1 MPGKPGA
8 ASAFMA
14 SGLGVALFSSA
25 VFGLSGSFAKALLE
39 TGWTPGAA
47 VTARLT
53 GAAIILAVPAI
64 PALRGRWHQL
74 RDNWLTVLLFGLIGV
89 AACQLFYFNAV
100 ARLSVGVALLLEY
113 LAPVIIVLWLWAA
126 SRKRPRPLTIAGT
139 LLSLGGLVLVLDLTG
154 AVKIDLIGVLWGIAA
169 AVCLAIYFF
178 ITAKENDTLPP
189 IVLASGG
196 LMVGAVTMWLAAA
209 TGLLPMA
216 FSTADT
222 RLGPWV
228 TPWWVALGGLVVLA
242 TVLAYV
248 SGIVAA
254 RALGSKV
261 ASFVSLTEVLFAVV
275 WAWLLL
281 GELPGPIQLMGGLLI
296 VGGVVLVRLDE
307 LRTPSGACRP
317 GGARPCER
325 RRTRAVGGSDETGPD
340 AAASGPVRF
349 CGLLPS
355 GKRSPARWR
364 CGWPACRPPAA
375 PGRPSPGR
383 QRAGR
388 SIRCGTCR
396 RPDPSSRCPQ
406 APWSAATSACRSPTN
421 PPAASSQES

>member
-1 MPGKPGA
+1 MSAARRSAEVPAPTETARSAAGTPAGTPPAGSPA
-8 ASAFMA
+8 ASGFMA

-25 VFGLSGSFAKALLE
+25 VFGLSGSFAKAMLE
-39 TGWTPGAA
+39 SGWSPGAA
-47 VTARLT
+47 VTARIS
-53 GAAIILAVPAI
+53 AAALILAVPAAM
-64 PALRGRWHQL
+64 ALHGRWYQL

-126 SRKRPRPLTIAGT
+126 SRKRPRSLTVAGAV
-139 LLSLGGLVLVLDLTG
+139 LSLGGLVLVLDLTG
-154 AVKIDLIGVLWGIAA
+154 AVTIDFIGVLWGLAA
-169 AVCLAIYFF
+169 AVCLAIYFV

-196 LMVGAVTMWLAAA
+196 LMVGAAAMWLVAA

-216 FSTADT
+216 FSTGDT

-228 TPWWVALGGLVVLA
+228 TPWWVSLGGLVLLA

-248 SGIVAA
+248 SGVMAA

-261 ASFVSLTEVLFAVV
+261 ASFVSLTEVLFAVI

-281 GELPGPIQLMGGLLI
+281 GELPGPIQLVGGLLI

-307 LRTPSGACRP
+307 LRALSGT
-317 GGARPCER
+317 GAALPVAPER
-325 RRTRAVGGSDETGPD
+325 ATVAE
-340 AAASGPVRF
+340 PV
-349 CGLLPS
+349 P
-355 GKRSPARWR
+355 
-364 CGWPACRPPAA
+364 
-375 PGRPSPGR
+375 
-383 QRAGR
+383 
-388 SIRCGTCR
+388 
-396 RPDPSSRCPQ
+396 
-406 APWSAATSACRSPTN
+406 
-421 PPAASSQES
+421 

>member
-1 MPGKPGA
+1 VSAARRPAAAVQVLSKKTGA
-8 ASAFMA
+8 ASGFLA

-53 GAAIILAVPAI
+53 GAALILAVPAL

-74 RDNWLTVLLFGLIGV
+74 KDNWVTVLLFGLIGV

-100 ARLSVGVALLLEY
+100 SRLSVGVALLLEY

-126 SRKRPRPLTIAGT
+126 SRRRPRPLTIGGA
-139 LLSLGGLVLVLDLTG
+139 LLSVGGLVLVLDFAG
-154 AVKIDLIGVLWGIAA
+154 AVKIDLIGVLWGIGA

-189 IVLASGG
+189 LVLASGG
-196 LMVGAVTMWLAAA
+196 LMVGAAVMWLAAA

-222 RLGPWV
+222 PLGPWR
-228 TPWWVALGGLVVLA
+228 TPWWVPLAGLVVLA

-254 RALGSKV
+254 RALGSKL
-261 ASFVSLTEVLFAVV
+261 ASFVSLTEVLFAVI

-281 GELPGPIQLMGGLLI
+281 GELPGPVQLLGGILI
-296 VGGVVLVRLDE
+296 LGGVVLVRVDE
-307 LRTPSGACRP
+307 LRAGSLPAP
-317 GGARPCER
+317 LKHAN
-325 RRTRAVGGSDETGPD
+325 AVE
-340 AAASGPVRF
+340 PV
-349 CGLLPS
+349 P
-355 GKRSPARWR
+355 
-364 CGWPACRPPAA
+364 
-375 PGRPSPGR
+375 
-383 QRAGR
+383 
-388 SIRCGTCR
+388 
-396 RPDPSSRCPQ
+396 
-406 APWSAATSACRSPTN
+406 
-421 PPAASSQES
+421 

>member
-1 MPGKPGA
+1 
-8 ASAFMA
+8 
-14 SGLGVALFSSA
+14 VALFSSA

-53 GAAIILAVPAI
+53 GAALVLAVPALL
-64 PALRGRWHQL
+64 ALRGRWHQL
-74 RDNWLTVLLFGLIGV
+74 RDNWLTIGLFGLIGV

-113 LAPVIIVLWLWAA
+113 LAPVIIVLWLWTA
-126 SRKRPRPLTIAGT
+126 SRKRPRTLTIAGT
-139 LLSLGGLVLVLDLTG
+139 LLSLVGLVLVLDLTG
-154 AVKIDLIGVLWGIAA
+154 AVKIDVIGVLWGIAA

-196 LMVGAVTMWLAAA
+196 LMVGALIMWLAAA

-216 FSTADT
+216 ASTADT

-228 TPWWVALGGLVVLA
+228 TPWWVALGGLVILA

-248 SGIVAA
+248 SGVVAA

-261 ASFVSLTEVLFAVV
+261 ASFVSLTEVLFAVI

-281 GELPGPIQLMGGLLI
+281 DELPGPVQLLGGLLI

-307 LRTPSGACRP
+307 LRR
-317 GGARPCER
+317 
-325 RRTRAVGGSDETGPD
+325 
-340 AAASGPVRF
+340 
-349 CGLLPS
+349 
-355 GKRSPARWR
+355 
-364 CGWPACRPPAA
+364 AA
-375 PGRPSPGR
+375 PL
-383 QRAGR
+383 
-388 SIRCGTCR
+388 
-396 RPDPSSRCPQ
+396 
-406 APWSAATSACRSPTN
+406 
-421 PPAASSQES
+421 PAELDHANDVEPVP

>member
-1 MPGKPGA
+1 MTAASNRSKMAPGA
-8 ASAFMA
+8 GQAPSAAAPSPTAAPNFLA

-53 GAAIILAVPAI
+53 GAALILAIPAV

-74 RDNWLTVLLFGLIGV
+74 RENWLTIVLFGLIGV

-100 ARLSVGVALLLEY
+100 SLLSVGVALLLEY
-113 LAPVIIVLWLWAA
+113 LAPVLIVLWLWAA
-126 SRKRPRPLTIAGT
+126 SRKRPRPLTVAGT

-154 AVKIDLIGVLWGIAA
+154 AVKVDVVGVLWGMAA

-196 LMVGAVTMWLAAA
+196 LLVGAAVMWLAGA

-216 FSTADT
+216 FSMTDT
-222 RLGPWV
+222 KLGPWT
-228 TPWWVALGGLVVLA
+228 TPWWVPLAGLIVLA

-248 SGIVAA
+248 SGIMAA

-261 ASFVSLTEVLFAVV
+261 ASFVSLTEVLFAVI

-281 GELPGPIQLMGGLLI
+281 GELPAAIQLLGGALI

-307 LRTPSGACRP
+307 LRGSRLGNEPGAL
-317 GGARPCER
+317 
-325 RRTRAVGGSDETGPD
+325 
-340 AAASGPVRF
+340 ASAPLDHPNDVEPV
-349 CGLLPS
+349 P
-355 GKRSPARWR
+355 
-364 CGWPACRPPAA
+364 
-375 PGRPSPGR
+375 
-383 QRAGR
+383 
-388 SIRCGTCR
+388 
-396 RPDPSSRCPQ
+396 
-406 APWSAATSACRSPTN
+406 
-421 PPAASSQES
+421 

>member
-1 MPGKPGA
+1 MSA
-8 ASAFMA
+8 ANNRTSNLMVRADRPSFLA

-39 TGWTPGAA
+39 TGWSPGAA

-53 GAAIILAVPAI
+53 GAALILAVPAV
-64 PALRGRWHQL
+64 PALHGRWHQL
-74 RDNWLTVLLFGLIGV
+74 RDNWLTILLFGLVGV

-126 SRKRPRPLTIAGT
+126 SRKRPRVLTLAGT
-139 LLSLGGLVLVLDLTG
+139 LLSLAGLVLVLDFTG
-154 AVKIDLIGVLWGIAA
+154 SVKIDLVGVLWGMAA
-169 AVCLAIYFF
+169 AVCLAIYFV
-178 ITAKENDTLPP
+178 ITAKENDSLPP

-196 LMVGAVTMWLAAA
+196 LLVGAAIMWLAAA

-228 TPWWVALGGLVVLA
+228 TPWWVALAGLVILA

-248 SGIVAA
+248 AGIVAA

-281 GELPGPIQLMGGLLI
+281 GELPGAIQLLGGALI
-296 VGGVVLVRLDE
+296 VGGVILVRLDE
-307 LRTPSGACRP
+307 LRSPADVPP
-317 GGARPCER
+317 GGTGEARKP
-325 RRTRAVGGSDETGPD
+325 
-340 AAASGPVRF
+340 ASPLEHANDVEPV
-349 CGLLPS
+349 P
-355 GKRSPARWR
+355 
-364 CGWPACRPPAA
+364 
-375 PGRPSPGR
+375 
-383 QRAGR
+383 
-388 SIRCGTCR
+388 
-396 RPDPSSRCPQ
+396 
-406 APWSAATSACRSPTN
+406 
-421 PPAASSQES
+421 

>member
-1 MPGKPGA
+1 VPAAHRPANAPVQDPADPRGSGSPAPEKAGTRAARA
-8 ASAFMA
+8 ASGFLA
-14 SGLGVALFSSA
+14 SGLGVAVFSSA

-53 GAAIILAVPAI
+53 GAALVLAVPAVA
-64 PALRGRWHQL
+64 ALRGRWHQL
-74 RDNWLTVLLFGLIGV
+74 RDNWVTVLLFGLTGV

-113 LAPVIIVLWLWAA
+113 LAPVMIVLWLWAA
-126 SRKRPRPLTIAGT
+126 GQKRPGPLTIAGT
-139 LLSLGGLVLVLDLTG
+139 VLSLGGLVLVLDLTG
-154 AVKIDLIGVLWGIAA
+154 AVRIDPIGVLWGIAA
-169 AVCLAIYFF
+169 AVCLVIYFF

-196 LMVGAVTMWLAAA
+196 LMVGALVMWLAAA

-222 RLGPWV
+222 HLGPWT
-228 TPWWVALGGLVVLA
+228 TPWWVTLGGLVVLS

-254 RALGSKV
+254 RSLGSKV
-261 ASFVSLTEVLFAVV
+261 ASFVSLTEVLFAVL

-281 GELPGPIQLMGGLLI
+281 GELPGPIQLLGGVLI

-307 LRTPSGACRP
+307 LRRAAAATILPATPEEAVATLDPERSGA
-317 GGARPCER
+317 
-325 RRTRAVGGSDETGPD
+325 
-340 AAASGPVRF
+340 
-349 CGLLPS
+349 
-355 GKRSPARWR
+355 
-364 CGWPACRPPAA
+364 
-375 PGRPSPGR
+375 
-383 QRAGR
+383 
-388 SIRCGTCR
+388 
-396 RPDPSSRCPQ
+396 
-406 APWSAATSACRSPTN
+406 
-421 PPAASSQES
+421 

>member
-1 MPGKPGA
+1 MSA
-8 ASAFMA
+8 ARRAPDRLPVARRGFLA
-14 SGLGVALFSSA
+14 SGLGIALFSSA

-39 TGWTPGAA
+39 SGWTPGAA

-53 GAAIILAVPAI
+53 GAALILAVPAI

-74 RDNWLTVLLFGLIGV
+74 RGNWVTIALFGLIGV

-126 SRKRPRPLTIAGT
+126 SRKRPRLLTFGGT
-139 LLSLGGLVLVLDLTG
+139 LLSLAGLVLVLDLTG
-154 AVKIDLIGVLWGIAA
+154 AVKIDVVGVLWGMAA

-196 LMVGAVTMWLAAA
+196 LFVGAAVMWLAAA

-222 RLGPWV
+222 RLGPWI
-228 TPWWVALGGLVVLA
+228 TPWWVSLAGLVVLA

-248 SGIVAA
+248 SGIMAA

-281 GELPGPIQLMGGLLI
+281 GELPGAIQLLGGVLI
-296 VGGVVLVRLDE
+296 VGGVVLVRVDE
-307 LRTPSGACRP
+307 LRGPGAGRATRGEEPP
-317 GGARPCER
+317 GQELPR
-325 RRTRAVGGSDETGPD
+325 
-340 AAASGPVRF
+340 AASPLEHANDVEPV
-349 CGLLPS
+349 P
-355 GKRSPARWR
+355 
-364 CGWPACRPPAA
+364 
-375 PGRPSPGR
+375 
-383 QRAGR
+383 
-388 SIRCGTCR
+388 
-396 RPDPSSRCPQ
+396 
-406 APWSAATSACRSPTN
+406 
-421 PPAASSQES
+421 

>member
-1 MPGKPGA
+1 MPASSNRAKMPQPA
-8 ASAFMA
+8 TPAARTASATSPASPSVPPRPPAPGFLA
-14 SGLGVALFSSA
+14 SGLGIALFSSA

-53 GAAIILAVPAI
+53 GAALILAIPAI

-74 RDNWLTVLLFGLIGV
+74 RDNWVTIVLFGLIGV

-100 ARLSVGVALLLEY
+100 DRLSVAVALLLEY
-113 LAPVIIVLWLWAA
+113 LAPVLIVLWMWAA

-154 AVKIDLIGVLWGIAA
+154 AVKIDFVGVLWGIAA

-196 LMVGAVTMWLAAA
+196 LMVGAAVMWLAAA

-222 RLGPWV
+222 KLGPWI
-228 TPWWVALGGLVVLA
+228 TPWWVSLGGLVVLA

-248 SGIVAA
+248 SGIMAA

-261 ASFVSLTEVLFAVV
+261 ASFVSLTEVLFAVL

-281 GELPGPIQLMGGLLI
+281 GELPGAIQLLGGGLI

-307 LRTPSGACRP
+307 LRGLDPRNGAGTPATAP
-317 GGARPCER
+317 LNHANDVE
-325 RRTRAVGGSDETGPD
+325 
-340 AAASGPVRF
+340 PV
-349 CGLLPS
+349 P
-355 GKRSPARWR
+355 
-364 CGWPACRPPAA
+364 
-375 PGRPSPGR
+375 
-383 QRAGR
+383 
-388 SIRCGTCR
+388 
-396 RPDPSSRCPQ
+396 
-406 APWSAATSACRSPTN
+406 
-421 PPAASSQES
+421 

>member
-1 MPGKPGA
+1 VSA
-8 ASAFMA
+8 ASNHANVPPRAGTVSPAASPSASARGFMA

-53 GAAIILAVPAI
+53 GAALILAVPAV

-74 RDNWLTVLLFGLIGV
+74 RSNWVTIVLFGLIGV

-100 ARLSVGVALLLEY
+100 SLLSVGVALLLEY
-113 LAPVIIVLWLWAA
+113 LAPVLIVLWLWGAG
-126 SRKRPRPLTIAGT
+126 RKRPRPLTIAGA

-154 AVKIDLIGVLWGIAA
+154 AVKVDFVGVLWGLAA

-196 LMVGAVTMWLAAA
+196 LLVGAAVMWLAAA
-209 TGLLPMA
+209 TGILPMA

-222 RLGPWV
+222 KLGPWT
-228 TPWWVALGGLVVLA
+228 TPWWVALAGLVVLA

-248 SGIVAA
+248 AGIRAA

-261 ASFVSLTEVLFAVV
+261 ASFVSLTEVLFAVI

-281 GELPGPIQLMGGLLI
+281 GELPVAIQLVGGALI

-307 LRTPSGACRP
+307 LRG
-317 GGARPCER
+317 
-325 RRTRAVGGSDETGPD
+325 TGPQARVSAPLAHAND
-340 AAASGPVRF
+340 VEPV
-349 CGLLPS
+349 P
-355 GKRSPARWR
+355 
-364 CGWPACRPPAA
+364 
-375 PGRPSPGR
+375 
-383 QRAGR
+383 
-388 SIRCGTCR
+388 
-396 RPDPSSRCPQ
+396 
-406 APWSAATSACRSPTN
+406 
-421 PPAASSQES
+421 

>member
-1 MPGKPGA
+1 MPAVRKRAEASLTGTVRSGA
-8 ASAFMA
+8 SRPSGTRPSGTRPPAAGFLA

-53 GAAIILAVPAI
+53 GAAIILAVPAV

-74 RDNWLTVLLFGLIGV
+74 KDNWLTILLFGLIGV

-113 LAPVIIVLWLWAA
+113 LAPVIIVLWLWTA
-126 SRKRPRPLTIAGT
+126 SRKRPRPLTIGGT
-139 LLSLGGLVLVLDLTG
+139 LLSLGGLILVLDLTG
-154 AVKIDLIGVLWGIAA
+154 AVKIDFIGVLWGIAA

-196 LMVGAVTMWLAAA
+196 LMVGAAVMWLAAA
-209 TGLLPMA
+209 TGLLPME

-222 RLGPWV
+222 KLGPWV
-228 TPWWVALGGLVVLA
+228 TPWWVSLGGLIVLA

-261 ASFVSLTEVLFAVV
+261 ASFVSLTEVLFAVI

-281 GELPGPIQLMGGLLI
+281 GELPGPIQLLGGVLI
-296 VGGVVLVRLDE
+296 VGGVVLVRVDE
-307 LRTPSGACRP
+307 LRGAANALP
-317 GGARPCER
+317 
-325 RRTRAVGGSDETGPD
+325 
-340 AAASGPVRF
+340 GPVA
-349 CGLLPS
+349 GTV
-355 GKRSPARWR
+355 PA
-364 CGWPACRPPAA
+364 PLDHANDVEPVP
-375 PGRPSPGR
+375 
-383 QRAGR
+383 
-388 SIRCGTCR
+388 
-396 RPDPSSRCPQ
+396 
-406 APWSAATSACRSPTN
+406 
-421 PPAASSQES
+421 

>member
-1 MPGKPGA
+1 VPAVSKRA
-8 ASAFMA
+8 EASAKGAVSGQGITRGPAAGFLA

-39 TGWTPGAA
+39 TGWSPGAA

-53 GAAIILAVPAI
+53 GAAIILAVPAV
-64 PALRGRWHQL
+64 PALRGRWNQL
-74 RDNWLTVLLFGLIGV
+74 KDNWVTILLFGLIGV

-126 SRKRPRPLTIAGT
+126 SRRRPRPLTIAGT
-139 LLSLGGLVLVLDLTG
+139 LLSLGGLILVLDLTG
-154 AVKIDLIGVLWGIAA
+154 AVKIDVIGVLWGIAA

-178 ITAKENDTLPP
+178 ITARENDTLPP

-196 LMVGAVTMWLAAA
+196 LMVGAAVMWLAAA

-222 RLGPWV
+222 KLGSWV
-228 TPWWVALGGLVVLA
+228 TPWWVSLGGLILMA

-261 ASFVSLTEVLFAVV
+261 ASFVSLTEVLFAVI

-281 GELPGPIQLMGGLLI
+281 GELPGPIQLLGGVLI
-296 VGGVVLVRLDE
+296 VGGVVLVRVDE
-307 LRTPSGACRP
+307 LRSS
-317 GGARPCER
+317 
-325 RRTRAVGGSDETGPD
+325 RTVAAAAGGSDS
-340 AAASGPVRF
+340 AAAER
-349 CGLLPS
+349 
-355 GKRSPARWR
+355 
-364 CGWPACRPPAA
+364 
-375 PGRPSPGR
+375 
-383 QRAGR
+383 
-388 SIRCGTCR
+388 
-396 RPDPSSRCPQ
+396 Q
-406 APWSAATSACRSPTN
+406 APLNHANDVEPV
-421 PPAASSQES
+421 P